1 MIFKLRELIPCCS
14 APVFPSEILKL
25 TLVWSIRSIDRPR
38 VMFGASQVRHIA
50 PEAVVVSLDIAL
62 SYIV

>member
-14 APVFPSEILKL
+14 APVFSSEILKL
-25 TLVWSIRSIDRPR
+25 TLVWSIDRPR

-50 PEAVVVSLDIAL
+50 PDAHVVVVVSVDIAL
-62 SYIV
+62 R

>member
-14 APVFPSEILKL
+14 APVFSSEILKL

-62 SYIV
+62 SYVV